1 MSSCT
6 ITMQSPLDTPETLA
20 SSDALDV
27 SNETSTSNVA
37 VETSSN
43 TIVEASAIRYAEC
56 SRPAPNAQELI
67 QQTTEFLKKRPIN
80 ECYKMKNLVFTDFT
94 THDGFNITEIKLG
107 ILPLYM
113 YVDQRLSFLFHI
125 INFQI
130 SKQNI
135 YPMHSACRSEKQ
147 KNDGKATPH
156 IYMHHMCY
164 YFNEI
169 FLNYTQKDSLDTIY
183 CKMLCEI
190 EKLRQDVLEESEN
203 IALSLRKIDLLKKRE
218 DQVSLIEAATKLKL
232 LYASERLDEVTNKNR
247 IHLPKPI
254 KKYVDVI
261 YEYVIRHKE
270 SLPEGSSIDHINR
283 DRMDNTLGNLRVAT
297 TIEQNRNRNLDRHT
311 WNRSSVVLERIK
323 RASKDA
329 PSQSS
334 LDPVQPFKE
343 DVSSTT
349 SNSSL

>member
-1 MSSCT
+1 
-6 ITMQSPLDTPETLA
+6 MQSPLDTPETLA
-20 SSDALDV
+20 SSDAQDV
-27 SNETSTSNVA
+27 SLAT
-37 VETSSN
+37 
-43 TIVEASAIRYAEC
+43 SAIRYAEC
-56 SRPAPNAQELI
+56 SRPAPNEQELI
-67 QQTTEFLKKRPIN
+67 QQTVEFLKHHPIN
-80 ECYKMKNLVFTDFT
+80 ECYKMKNLVFNDFT
-94 THDGFNITEIKLG
+94 THDGLNITEIKLG
-107 ILPLYM
+107 ELPLYM
-113 YVDQRLSFLFHI
+113 YVDQRLTFLFHI

-156 IYMHHMCY
+156 IYMHHMCF

-183 CKMLCEI
+183 CKMLQDI
-190 EKLRQDVLEESEN
+190 EMRKTQIANTNDDN
-203 IALSLRKIDLLKKRE
+203 IGETLGLIDALKKKE
-218 DQVSLIEAATKLKL
+218 DQVSLIEAASKLKL
-232 LYASERLDEVTNKNR
+232 LYASEREKIEEATNKNR
-247 IHLPKPI
+247 IRLPKPV

-297 TIEQNRNRNLDRHT
+297 STEQNRNRNLDRHT

-323 RASKDA
+323 LFKAQDN
-329 PSQSS
+329 

-343 DVSSTT
+343 DVSSTM